1 MVASSRGETS
11 SAPYTTSRPSAP
23 RSTKSR
29 DYFTGA
35 FGGSSTFQTGSSPP
49 EKDIWGSATK
59 KGSFDENGKF
69 VVSED
74 DQLAQP
80 LELENTLE
88 DNATNE
94 FTTGDFGEDL
104 NDLPPPPPTKTF
116 SPETSDSPTQFTD
129 GFSLPATGGRAPSRF
144 PSFGLSED
152 LPAEDDPRMPPE
164 SRPPPFADDPEDD
177 V

>member
-74 DQLAQP
+74 DQLAHP
-80 LELENTLE
+80 LEPDNTLE

-104 NDLPPPPPTKTF
+104 NDLPPPPPLPTKTF

-129 GFSLPATGGRAPSRF
+129 GFSLPATGGRATSRF
-144 PSFGLSED
+144 TSFGLSEENPP
-152 LPAEDDPRMPPE
+152 LTEDE
-164 SRPPPFADDPEDD
+164 SRVPFADDHEDD
-177 V
+177 VLN

>member
-69 VVSED
+69 VV
-74 DQLAQP
+74 
-80 LELENTLE
+80 
-88 DNATNE
+88 
-94 FTTGDFGEDL
+94 
-104 NDLPPPPPTKTF
+104 
-116 SPETSDSPTQFTD
+116 
-129 GFSLPATGGRAPSRF
+129 
-144 PSFGLSED
+144 
-152 LPAEDDPRMPPE
+152 AEDDKSGNHEEEVDEGGEPLE
-164 SRPPPFADDPEDD
+164 TETQEDL